1 MDVVSARDRVR
12 LFWDSNSGPDEP
24 PSGAAGGPSPRAGPA
39 QGRARRTP
47 SADRVCRRG
56 ADKRSAVQLAGVILP
71 CQTGAS
77 WKPSPSPQPSR
88 VQSRC

>member
-39 QGRARRTP
+39 QGRAQL
-47 SADRVCRRG
+47 RG
-56 ADKRSAVQLAGVILP
+56 GPGELPPLTEYVDAVPTNAL
-71 CQTGAS
+71 
-77 WKPSPSPQPSR
+77 
-88 VQSRC
+88 QSS